1 MIFITCLSQNSLLAL
16 KSQVLPLLCILTES
30 GVNEKKDKNM
40 DEPPPYAPSVPSV
53 VTQPLIGTT
62 TYHTP
67 SADSTEN
74 LTPSPPVD
82 VEAVVAQ
89 PVATHTV
96 VGTQVVA
103 QPFLGKTPAQIV
115 CRNCMRSVVTSTS
128 SDLTSEG
135 CILCIVLCCLGGLFC
150 FWIPFVMDS
159 MYTTTHRCPN
169 CNNVQ
174 GVYRH

>member
-1 MIFITCLSQNSLLAL
+1 M
-16 KSQVLPLLCILTES
+16 
-30 GVNEKKDKNM
+30 DK
-40 DEPPPYAPSVPSV
+40 PPPYEPSVPSV
-53 VTQPLIGTT
+53 VTQPAAGKT
-62 TYHTP
+62 TYINQ
-67 SADSTEN
+67 SAVSTAN
-74 LTPSPPVD
+74 LTPSA
-82 VEAVVAQ
+82 AVVVQPVVSQ

-96 VGTQVVA
+96 VATQVVA

-128 SDLTSEG
+128 SDLKDEAW
-135 CILCIVLCCLGGLFC
+135 ILCVVLCCLGGLLC

-174 GVYRH
+174 GVY